1 MKIRSNPSRG
11 NCKVRSIG
19 PRVLG
24 LIVMTLIPAPSRAG
38 LSYYM
43 HLFKGGFELLRGRK
57 AIEKILAD
65 PDTEPN
71 LRSRLEVAS
80 SAREFASQSLLL
92 PRNKSYR
99 TYKNLGRPFA
109 SWAVVAA
116 PELSLQPIEWCFPI
130 AGCVSYRGYFSSQ
143 KAEKFSAK
151 LRQRG
156 YDVDVGGVRAYSSLG
171 WFADPVLNTF
181 LSLRDFDLAGLI
193 FHELAHQKLYVKGDT
208 AFNEAFATVVETEGV
223 RRWIEEL
230 HDPDLVSQYR
240 SSSRLEREWIAMAR
254 QTRTRLEDVY
264 NAAESDDWK
273 REQKAETL
281 EALRQ
286 RYLELAAADESWGLY
301 EEWFGAGLNNARLL
315 AIAAYHDYEP
325 ALLKILAECDGDL
338 SCFYAES
345 AALAEMSQEE
355 RSTTLSALTSGP
367 GDFNQ
372 DLASEAETR
381 RDRTD
386 TTVDCGEPR

>member
-1 MKIRSNPSRG
+1 MDR
-11 NCKVRSIG
+11 KVSSTI
-19 PRVLG
+19 PRILA
-24 LIVMTLIPAPSRAG
+24 LILMTSIPAPSRAG

-57 AIEKILAD
+57 PIEKVIAD
-65 PDTEPN
+65 PETEPH

-80 SAREFASQSLLL
+80 SAREFASQALLL

-99 TYKNLGRPFA
+99 SYKNLGRPFA

-143 KAEKFSAK
+143 KAEKFAAR

-208 AFNEAFATVVETEGV
+208 AFNEAFATVVEAEGV
-223 RRWIEEL
+223 RRWVEERD
-230 HDPDLVSQYR
+230 DPELVSHYR
-240 SSSRLEREWIAMAR
+240 SSSRQERQWISLAR
-254 QTRTRLEDVY
+254 RTRTQLEGVY
-264 NAAESDDWK
+264 KAAESDDWK
-273 REQKAETL
+273 REQKAEIF
-281 EALRQ
+281 AGLRQ
-286 RYLELAAADESWGLY
+286 RYRELAAADESWVIF
-301 EEWFGAGLNNARLL
+301 EDWFGAGLNNARLL
-315 AIAAYHDYEP
+315 AIAAYHEYEP
-325 ALLKILAECDGDL
+325 ALQRVLARCDFEL
-338 SCFYAES
+338 RCFYAES
-345 AALAEMSQEE
+345 AAISEMSQEE
-355 RSTTLSALTSGP
+355 RSRTLGALLQARPTSARTP
-367 GDFNQ
+367 RPI
-372 DLASEAETR
+372 R
-381 RDRTD
+381 RPRD